1 MALARDISVRTD
13 PARPVRLLAEPVARK
28 IAAGEV
34 IDRPAA
40 VVRELIDN
48 AIDSGAT
55 KISVEISGGGADYIR
70 VTDNGCGMTPEDLK
84 LCTHTHSTSKIENEQ
99 DLLTLQ
105 SLGFRGE
112 ALASIDAV
120 SRLLITTSREG
131 HGAWSRIDGRIEPAL
146 LQNGTAIEVSGLFL
160 NFPARRQF
168 LKRTSAESALCRQTF
183 LDKALVWPSIEFRF
197 SSDGKPRDILLPVP
211 ALRDR
216 VLEALGP
223 DEPASF
229 FYEIAGNG
237 DGFSF
242 TAVIGGPETAR
253 ADRKHLY
260 TFVNGRRVQEYSLLQ
275 AVEYGCEGF
284 FPNGS
289 HPLCVLDVHINP
301 ALVDFNIHPAKREVR
316 FMDKGPLHHA
326 ISATI
331 REFWRHRAPG
341 LTNAS
346 LQDYT
351 DSPGF
356 VVQDL
361 PNLSEPGTQ
370 SMYDST
376 TPSVQTLF
384 STGARALAA
393 AACTGYTETGI
404 NRPVSDTSGVDTHDF
419 RYLGQVLGTFLV
431 AELHDILYLIDQ
443 HAAHERLLF
452 DRLRKQHRT
461 SQELLVP
468 YRIQT
473 TEHSE
478 DERLRQYCAPLAEAG
493 FTLADEGDGIWQVS
507 SVPVLWKGSEGD
519 LQKELLEPTLTPERL
534 IDHLYAR
541 AACRAACK
549 DGDLL
554 DPEAACRL
562 ISETFDLPEPV
573 CPHGRPVWIRLD
585 RPELFRLVERT

>member
-1 MALARDISVRTD
+1 MALSREPSARTNH
-13 PARPVRLLAEPVARK
+13 ARPVRLLAEPVARK

-70 VTDNGCGMTPEDLK
+70 VTDNGCGMTPEDLEI
-84 LCTHTHSTSKIENEQ
+84 CTHTHSTSKIENEQ

-120 SRLLITTSREG
+120 SRLVITTSREG
-131 HGAWSRIDGRIEPAL
+131 HGAWTRIDGRIEPAL
-146 LQNGTAIEVSGLFL
+146 LQNGTATEVSGLFL

-216 VLEALGP
+216 VLAALEP
-223 DEPASF
+223 VEPASF
-229 FYEIAGNG
+229 FFEIAGNG

-253 ADRKHLY
+253 TDRKYIY

-275 AVEYGCEGF
+275 AIEYGCEGF

-289 HPLCVLDVHINP
+289 HPLCVLDVQIDP

-316 FMDKGPLHHA
+316 FRDKGPLHHA
-326 ISATI
+326 VSATI
-331 REFWRHRAPG
+331 REFWRHRALG
-341 LTNAS
+341 QAYAS
-346 LQDYT
+346 TQDYES
-351 DSPGF
+351 SPGF
-356 VVQDL
+356 VIQDL
-361 PNLSEPGTQ
+361 PDLSEPGTQ
-370 SMYDST
+370 SLYHT
-376 TPSVQTLF
+376 TSPSVQTLF
-384 STGARALAA
+384 SSGARALAA
-393 AACTGYTETGI
+393 ACTGYAETGI
-404 NRPVSDTSGVDTHDF
+404 SPAVSNKSMTDAHDF

-431 AELHDILYLIDQ
+431 AELHDSLYLIDQ
-443 HAAHERLLF
+443 HAAHERILF
-452 DRLRKQHRT
+452 DRLRLQHRT

-473 TEHSE
+473 TEDSE

-493 FTLADEGDGIWQVS
+493 FTLVDEGDGIWQVS
-507 SVPVLWKGSEGD
+507 SVPVLWKGTGGD

-554 DPEAACRL
+554 DPEAACRI
-562 ISETFDLPEPV
+562 ISETFDLHEPV
-573 CPHGRPVWIRLD
+573 CPHGRPVWIKLD
-585 RPELFRLVERT
+585 RTELFRLVQRT